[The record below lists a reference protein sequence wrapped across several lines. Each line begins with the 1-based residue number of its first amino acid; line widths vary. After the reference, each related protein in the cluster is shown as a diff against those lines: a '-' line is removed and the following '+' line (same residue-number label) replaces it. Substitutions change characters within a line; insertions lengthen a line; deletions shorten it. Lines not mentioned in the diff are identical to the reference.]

1 MVITIRSREMV
12 SGSVAT
18 LMKTIDDGFMPI
30 ISNQPG
36 YIAYYV
42 IDAGDGLVTAVSIF
56 EDEKTSDSSNELAQR
71 WISEHLGD
79 VVPGKAQVISG
90 TVMVPAQN

>member
-79 VVPGKAQVISG
+79 VVPVKAQVISG

>member
-79 VVPGKAQVISG
+79 VVPGKARVISG

>member
-1 MVITIRSREMV
+1 M
-12 SGSVAT
+12 
-18 LMKTIDDGFMPI
+18 
-30 ISNQPG
+30 
-36 YIAYYV
+36 
-42 IDAGDGLVTAVSIF
+42 TAVSIF

>member
-56 EDEKTSDSSNELAQR
+56 EDEKTSDTSNELAQR
-71 WISEHLGD
+71 WIYEHLGD